1 VPTDKRLRKKEGRQ
15 ARLEAARAEARKK
28 QLRRR
33 GLSAVIGAAVIV
45 ALLGAI
51 VGFGGDDKTDTADNA
66 SDGTTTTSIQ
76 DVTTSTTV
84 ATLPG
89 LTKPTPTIP
98 KGAAPTTLVKEDLKV
113 GTGKEVKAGDTV
125 TIHYVGVLYDGGK
138 QFDASWDR
146 GAPATFDL
154 DSLIKGWQEG
164 IPGMKVGGRRQLIVP
179 PDLGYGDQANGAIP
193 GGSTLV
199 FVIDLIGVG

>member
-1 VPTDKRLRKKEGRQ
+1 MPTDKRLRKKEGRQ

-51 VGFGGDDKTDTADNA
+51 VGFGGDDKTDKA

-76 DVTTSTTV
+76 GVTTSTTV
-84 ATLPG
+84 ATPAG